1 MVIFSS
7 LIFLNFIIAEV
18 SNSYSKV
25 KEKIDELI
33 YKERAGLINEAEDI
47 KMKATKINNKKQF
60 PRYVVV
66 RQTED

>member
-47 KMKATKINNKKQF
+47 KMKATKLNNKQQF